1 MQRLFDTFDCDM
13 NGRIS
18 RRELKAVFKALN
30 VTINDENLRSMFHSA
45 DKDKSGFI
53 EFGEFVRVFSPPSQD
68 ELLNAFKRFDKNGDG
83 FLTPDEVKEVL
94 RDANQPA
101 TDRNVTEMI
110 ESVDSNGDGKINYK
124 EFLTMLKS

>member
-1 MQRLFDTFDCDM
+1 MHLKWSKSLFSKLFLL
-13 NGRIS
+13 
-18 RRELKAVFKALN
+18 E
-30 VTINDENLRSMFHSA
+30 
-45 DKDKSGFI
+45 SGFI

-124 EFLTMLKS
+124 GRFLKSLYFLSLL

>member
-1 MQRLFDTFDCDM
+1 M
-13 NGRIS
+13 
-18 RRELKAVFKALN
+18 
-30 VTINDENLRSMFHSA
+30 
-45 DKDKSGFI
+45 
-53 EFGEFVRVFSPPSQD
+53 RVFSPPSQD
-68 ELLNAFKRFDKNGDG
+68 DLLLAFKRFDKNGDG

-124 EFLTMLKS
+124 GVFLNTCNYLLCTRIYLMFVVRRWYTLRQ